1 MGAIRLV
8 SLIAGAL
15 LIMASFSAFFT
26 VNQTQQALVLQFGEP
41 KRTIQEPGLA
51 FKLPFIQDVIYYEKR
66 VLSLIP
72 QDAEEVILSDQK
84 RLQVDAYARYQ
95 IEDPL
100 LFYQTVRNELG
111 ARGRLEAIIDS
122 SVRRALGRETLA
134 SILTGQ
140 RNDITRS
147 IGEEV
152 NASVSSLGIRII
164 DVRLRRADYPTATSQ
179 NIFNRMKSERE
190 REANEFRA
198 TGEEEAQKI
207 RADAEKTAGVPA
219 AKRGQGLASEVALA
233 RHDAPAC
240 GSGQR
245 ASVSSSHVSFPGG
258 LLPPTAKS
266 RSSNTASR
274 AFMRG
279 TRSEGAL
286 VQAHERPASSRVS
299 ASTTAV
305 ASSIAPAKS
314 SRPPKD
320 ASATWPRRGAAG
332 IAHAVGS
339 ALQRVPSKDS
349 TLVSASPPSDENPPA
364 TYMRS
369 PCTAAPC
376 CMRGSDNLYLRRAP
390 HYFDFSSAASKRQSP
405 STPMAQLNLSF
416 NVFGNSREISRSQRL
431 HQATV
436 MRGSM

>member
-1 MGAIRLV
+1 MGIGRLV
-8 SLIAGAL
+8 TLAVAAL
-15 LIMASFSAFFT
+15 LLAGVSGSLFT

-51 FKLPFIQDVIYYEKR
+51 FKLPFIQDVTYYEKR

-152 NASVSSLGIRII
+152 NASVSSLGIKII
-164 DVRLRRADYPTATSQ
+164 DVRLRRADYPAATSQ

-190 REANEFRA
+190 REAKEFRA

-207 RADAEKTAGVPA
+207 RADAEKTRTVII
-219 AKRGQGLASEVALA
+219 SEA
-233 RHDAPAC
+233 
-240 GSGQR
+240 QR
-245 ASVSSSHVSFPGG
+245 EAQE
-258 LLPPTAKS
+258 T
-266 RSSNTASR
+266 
-274 AFMRG
+274 
-279 TRSEGAL
+279 
-286 VQAHERPASSRVS
+286 
-299 ASTTAV
+299 
-305 ASSIAPAKS
+305 
-314 SRPPKD
+314 
-320 ASATWPRRGAAG
+320 RGAGDGKAIEIYADSFG
-332 IAHAVGS
+332 QDADFFAFYRS
-339 ALQRVPSKDS
+339 MEAYSKSMNNNDTSLVLSPDS
-349 TLVSASPPSDENPPA
+349 
-364 TYMRS
+364 
-369 PCTAAPC
+369 
-376 CMRGSDNLYLRRAP
+376 
-390 HYFDFSSAASKRQSP
+390 
-405 STPMAQLNLSF
+405 SF
-416 NVFGNSREISRSQRL
+416 FRFFKDKNG
-431 HQATV
+431 TD
-436 MRGSM
+436 

>member
-1 MGAIRLV
+1 MGATRLL
-8 SLIAGAL
+8 SLIAAGL
-15 LIMASFSAFFT
+15 LGIAAFSSFFT

-51 FKLPFIQDVIYYEKR
+51 FKMPFIQDVIYYEKR

-122 SVRRALGRETLA
+122 SVRRALGSETLA

-152 NASVSSLGIRII
+152 NASVSSLGIKII

-190 REANEFRA
+190 REAKEFRA

-207 RADAEKTAGVPA
+207 RADAEKTRTVI
-219 AKRGQGLASEVALA
+219 LSEA
-233 RHDAPAC
+233 
-240 GSGQR
+240 QR
-245 ASVSSSHVSFPGG
+245 EAQE
-258 LLPPTAKS
+258 T
-266 RSSNTASR
+266 
-274 AFMRG
+274 
-279 TRSEGAL
+279 
-286 VQAHERPASSRVS
+286 
-299 ASTTAV
+299 
-305 ASSIAPAKS
+305 
-314 SRPPKD
+314 
-320 ASATWPRRGAAG
+320 RGAGDSEAIRIYADSFG
-332 IAHAVGS
+332 QDAEFFAFYRSMEAYRKSMGQQDTSMVLSPNSSFFRFFKDKDGS
-339 ALQRVPSKDS
+339 APK
-349 TLVSASPPSDENPPA
+349 
-364 TYMRS
+364 
-369 PCTAAPC
+369 
-376 CMRGSDNLYLRRAP
+376 
-390 HYFDFSSAASKRQSP
+390 
-405 STPMAQLNLSF
+405 
-416 NVFGNSREISRSQRL
+416 
-431 HQATV
+431 
-436 MRGSM
+436 

>member
-1 MGAIRLV
+1 MGIGRLV
-8 SLIAGAL
+8 TLAVIAL
-15 LIMASFSAFFT
+15 LLAGVSGSLFT

-51 FKLPFIQDVIYYEKR
+51 YKLPFIQDVTYYEKR

-152 NASVSSLGIRII
+152 NASVSSLGIKII
-164 DVRLRRADYPTATSQ
+164 DVRLRRADYPAATSQ

-190 REANEFRA
+190 REAKEFRA

-207 RADAEKTAGVPA
+207 RADAEKTRTVII
-219 AKRGQGLASEVALA
+219 SEA
-233 RHDAPAC
+233 
-240 GSGQR
+240 QR
-245 ASVSSSHVSFPGG
+245 EAQE
-258 LLPPTAKS
+258 T
-266 RSSNTASR
+266 
-274 AFMRG
+274 
-279 TRSEGAL
+279 
-286 VQAHERPASSRVS
+286 
-299 ASTTAV
+299 
-305 ASSIAPAKS
+305 
-314 SRPPKD
+314 
-320 ASATWPRRGAAG
+320 RGAGDGKAIEIYADSFG
-332 IAHAVGS
+332 QDADFFAFYRSMEAYRKSMNNNDTSLVLS
-339 ALQRVPSKDS
+339 PDSSFFRFFKDKNG
-349 TLVSASPPSDENPPA
+349 DE
-364 TYMRS
+364 
-369 PCTAAPC
+369 
-376 CMRGSDNLYLRRAP
+376 
-390 HYFDFSSAASKRQSP
+390 
-405 STPMAQLNLSF
+405 
-416 NVFGNSREISRSQRL
+416 
-431 HQATV
+431 
-436 MRGSM
+436 

>member
-1 MGAIRLV
+1 MGATRLV
-8 SLIAGAL
+8 SLIVGAF
-15 LIMASFSAFFT
+15 LILGSFSAFFT

-95 IEDPL
+95 INDPL

-190 REANEFRA
+190 REAKEFRA

-207 RADAEKTAGVPA
+207 RADAEKTRTVIISEAQREA
-219 AKRGQGLASEVALA
+219 QQTRGEGDGEAIKIYADSFGQDAEFFAFYRSMEAYRKSIGNSDTSMVLSPDSSFF
-233 RHDAPAC
+233 RFFKDKSGDAP
-240 GSGQR
+240 
-245 ASVSSSHVSFPGG
+245 
-258 LLPPTAKS
+258 K
-266 RSSNTASR
+266 
-274 AFMRG
+274 
-279 TRSEGAL
+279 
-286 VQAHERPASSRVS
+286 
-299 ASTTAV
+299 
-305 ASSIAPAKS
+305 
-314 SRPPKD
+314 
-320 ASATWPRRGAAG
+320 
-332 IAHAVGS
+332 
-339 ALQRVPSKDS
+339 
-349 TLVSASPPSDENPPA
+349 
-364 TYMRS
+364 
-369 PCTAAPC
+369 
-376 CMRGSDNLYLRRAP
+376 
-390 HYFDFSSAASKRQSP
+390 
-405 STPMAQLNLSF
+405 
-416 NVFGNSREISRSQRL
+416 
-431 HQATV
+431 
-436 MRGSM
+436 

>member
-1 MGAIRLV
+1 MGIGRLV
-8 SLIAGAL
+8 TFAVAAL
-15 LIMASFSAFFT
+15 LLAGVSGSLFT

-51 FKLPFIQDVIYYEKR
+51 FKLPFIQDVTYYEKR

-152 NASVSSLGIRII
+152 NASVSSLGIKII
-164 DVRLRRADYPTATSQ
+164 DVRLRRADYPAATSQ

-190 REANEFRA
+190 REAKEFRA

-207 RADAEKTAGVPA
+207 RADAEKTRTVII
-219 AKRGQGLASEVALA
+219 SEA
-233 RHDAPAC
+233 
-240 GSGQR
+240 QR
-245 ASVSSSHVSFPGG
+245 EAQE
-258 LLPPTAKS
+258 T
-266 RSSNTASR
+266 
-274 AFMRG
+274 
-279 TRSEGAL
+279 
-286 VQAHERPASSRVS
+286 
-299 ASTTAV
+299 
-305 ASSIAPAKS
+305 
-314 SRPPKD
+314 
-320 ASATWPRRGAAG
+320 RGAGDGKAIEIYADSFG
-332 IAHAVGS
+332 QDADFFAFYRSMEAYRKSMNNNDTSLVLS
-339 ALQRVPSKDS
+339 PDTSFFRFFKDKNG
-349 TLVSASPPSDENPPA
+349 TD
-364 TYMRS
+364 
-369 PCTAAPC
+369 
-376 CMRGSDNLYLRRAP
+376 
-390 HYFDFSSAASKRQSP
+390 
-405 STPMAQLNLSF
+405 
-416 NVFGNSREISRSQRL
+416 
-431 HQATV
+431 
-436 MRGSM
+436 